1 MIYFLMKNKFLRV
14 IITSFALTACTAV
27 GIEAQ
32 FPTSR
37 IDLYVIDVSK
47 SIVGDPQNPSSE
59 LFSRVENR
67 IRADIANNALGS
79 PALESGSRNIAAKPA
94 LGLYVQMMG
103 DRASDN
109 RPEQI
114 RTPEGSIELWNK
126 VQEMD
131 LNEGNLTDLWAK
143 IQEISGQVLNS
154 GEQTQCNERAFD
166 SLEGQSG
173 DEKKHQ
179 EISSLICQETI
190 GALTRLEEFNTKL
203 SEFLQDT
210 GGTPGSDIYQTIK
223 NTHSWI
229 STIKDNQ
236 IDTFNFNFIIL
247 SDMVHDADSEKDLN
261 RLIPQLSKSEI
272 VDVATKQAR
281 ELGISFSGLN
291 TKVFIVGLGAF
302 GPNYETKANF
312 VSSLQDYWTAY
323 FEELGIYANF
333 TPTLDD
339 VRLG

>member
-1 MIYFLMKNKFLRV
+1 MKNKFIKLF
-14 IITSFALTACTAV
+14 ISSLALSACTAV

-32 FPTSR
+32 FPPSR

-67 IRADIANNALGS
+67 IKADIANNALGS
-79 PALESGSRNIAAKPA
+79 PALASGTRKIKAKPA

-114 RTPEGSIELWNK
+114 RTPEGSLELWNK

-154 GEQTQCNERAFD
+154 GEQTQCKERAFD

-173 DEKKHQ
+173 DAKKHQ
-179 EISSLICQETI
+179 EISSLICQETV
-190 GALTRLEEFNTKL
+190 GSLTRIEDFNIKL
-203 SEFLQDT
+203 SNFLQET
-210 GGTPGSDIYQTIK
+210 SGTPGSDIYQTIK

-229 STIKDNQ
+229 STIKVNQ
-236 IDTFNFNFIIL
+236 VENFNFNFIIL

-272 VDVATKQAR
+272 VEAATKDAS

-323 FEELGIYANF
+323 FEELGINANF

>member
-1 MIYFLMKNKFLRV
+1 MKNKFIKL
-14 IITSFALTACTAV
+14 IISSLALSACTAV

-32 FPTSR
+32 FPPSR

-59 LFSRVENR
+59 LFNRVENR
-67 IRADIANNALGS
+67 IKADIANNALGS
-79 PALESGSRNIAAKPA
+79 PALASGTRKIEAKPA
-94 LGLYVQMMG
+94 LGRYVQMMG

-114 RTPEGSIELWNK
+114 RTPDGSLELWNI
-126 VQEMD
+126 VQVMD

-154 GEQTQCNERAFD
+154 GEQIQCKERAFN

-173 DEKKHQ
+173 TAEKHQ
-179 EISSLICQETI
+179 EISSLICQETVGSI
-190 GALTRLEEFNTKL
+190 KRIEDFNVKL
-203 SEFLQDT
+203 NNFLQET
-210 GGTPGSDIYQTIK
+210 NGTPGSDIYQTIK

-236 IDTFNFNFIIL
+236 VEDFNFNFIIL

-261 RLIPQLSKSEI
+261 RLIPQLSKTE
-272 VDVATKQAR
+272 VVEVAVKDAS
-281 ELGISFSGLN
+281 ELGISFSGLS

-323 FEELGIYANF
+323 FEELGIDANF

>member
-1 MIYFLMKNKFLRV
+1 MKNYFIKLV
-14 IITSFALTACTAV
+14 VSCLALSACTAV

-32 FPTSR
+32 FPPSR

-67 IRADIANNALGS
+67 IKADIANNALGS
-79 PALESGSRNIAAKPA
+79 PALASGTRKIEAKPA

-114 RTPEGSIELWNK
+114 RTPEGSLELWNI

-154 GEQTQCNERAFD
+154 GEQIQCKERAFN

-173 DEKKHQ
+173 TAEKHQ
-179 EISSLICQETI
+179 EISSLKLSNFLQET
-190 GALTRLEEFNTKL
+190 
-203 SEFLQDT
+203 S
-210 GGTPGSDIYQTIK
+210 GTPGSDIYQTIK

-229 STIKDNQ
+229 STIKVNQ
-236 IDTFNFNFIIL
+236 VENFNFNFIIL

-261 RLIPQLSKSEI
+261 RLIPQLSKTEI
-272 VDVATKQAR
+272 DEFARKDAR

-323 FEELGIYANF
+323 FEELGINANF

>member
-1 MIYFLMKNKFLRV
+1 MKNKIILLAATFFL
-14 IITSFALTACTAV
+14 TSCTAAGV
-27 GIEAQ
+27 EAQ
-32 FPTSR
+32 FPPSR

-47 SIVGDPQNPSSE
+47 SIVKDSLNPSSQ
-59 LFSRVENR
+59 LFNRVESR
-67 IRADIANNALGS
+67 IKADISNSALGS
-79 PALESGSRNIAAKPA
+79 PALSNGNLGILEKPA
-94 LGLYVQMMG
+94 LGLYIQMMG
-103 DRASDN
+103 DRASEN

-114 RTPEGSIELWNK
+114 RTPEGSIELWK
-126 VQEMD
+126 IVQAMD

-154 GEQTQCNERAFD
+154 GEQNQCAERAFE

-173 DEKKHQ
+173 TESKHK
-179 EISSLICQETI
+179 EISSLICQETVGSI
-190 GALTRLEEFNTKL
+190 SRIENFKSKL
-203 SEFLQDT
+203 DKFLIET
-210 GGTPGSDIYQTIK
+210 SGTPGSDIYQTIK

-229 STIKDNQ
+229 NTIKENQ
-236 IDTFNFNFIIL
+236 VEDFNFNFIIL

-272 VDVATKQAR
+272 AENARAEAR
-281 ELGISFSGLN
+281 ELGITFSGLN

-323 FEELGIYANF
+323 FEELGINANF